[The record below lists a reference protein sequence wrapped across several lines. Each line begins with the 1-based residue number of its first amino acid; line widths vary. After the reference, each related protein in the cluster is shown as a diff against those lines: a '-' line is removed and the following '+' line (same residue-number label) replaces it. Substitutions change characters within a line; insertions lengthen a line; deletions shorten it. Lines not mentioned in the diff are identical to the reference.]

1 MSVELVHR
9 KRGRGWRARW
19 WEGSRQRSRVF
30 DRKRDAEAFEAEMR
44 RRQRL
49 GEMSFD
55 AGAET
60 LGQYVEGTWAH
71 VHASHLAPKTRKTY
85 AWAYDLHIGPRLGDV
100 PLRSVNPEMVAR
112 FQADLLAAGVGP
124 EAVRKSV
131 TLLGGILQRA
141 AEARRIPY
149 NPARVVRK
157 AKLPP
162 REEVRP
168 LAPATVEAMRRAV
181 GPRDAALLS
190 VLAYAGLRPQEARGL
205 RWSHVGERTLMVNA
219 PKTRGRR
226 SVRLLAP
233 LAADLAEWRLAS
245 GRPSEEAHVF
255 PGERGE
261 EWTDGGFNKW
271 RGRVFRR
278 ALDAAG
284 VAHARPYDL
293 RHSFASLLLHEGRSP
308 IYAARQLGHG
318 AELTMRTYGHV
329 IDELEDAPH
338 LSAEEAIRRARDAA
352 RVRFVPRSAV
362 E

>member
-1 MSVELVHR
+1 MSVAR
-9 KRGRGWRARW
+9 RGRTWRARW
-19 WEGSRQRSRVF
+19 RENGRQRSRSF
-30 DRKRDAEAFEAEMR
+30 DRKRDAEAFETEMR
-44 RRQRL
+44 RRDRL

-55 AGAET
+55 AGVET

-71 VHASHLAPKTRKTY
+71 AHVAQLAPKTRKTY

-100 PLRSVNPEMVAR
+100 PLRRVNPEMVAR

-157 AKLPP
+157 APLPA

-168 LAPATVEAMRRAV
+168 LAPSAVEAMRRAV

-205 RWSHVGERTLMVNA
+205 RWAHVGERTLMVNA

-245 GRPSEEAHVF
+245 GRPAEGQHVF
-255 PGERGE
+255 PAEGGE
-261 EWTDGGFNKW
+261 EWTVGGFNKW

-278 ALDAAG
+278 AVYAAG
-284 VAHARPYDL
+284 IAHARPYDL

-308 IYAARQLGHG
+308 IYVARQLGHG

-329 IDELEDAPH
+329 IDEFEDAPR
-338 LSAEEAIRRARDAA
+338 LSAEEAIRRAREQT
-352 RVRFVPRSAV
+352 RVSILCPASVGR
-362 E
+362 